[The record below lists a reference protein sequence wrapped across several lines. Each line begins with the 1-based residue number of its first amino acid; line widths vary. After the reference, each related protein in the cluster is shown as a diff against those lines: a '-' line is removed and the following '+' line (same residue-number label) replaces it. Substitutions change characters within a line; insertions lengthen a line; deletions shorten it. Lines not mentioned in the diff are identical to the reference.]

1 MGVSGMAVMMAI
13 IAPMT
18 QFVFVCQG
26 GQPIQQIYSNY
37 PIGIVR
43 STDTTDTTYSLV
55 VAVSHYWHI
64 TGINDWHRY
73 PGQVLRLTVV
83 STEMPPCRSR

>member
-1 MGVSGMAVMMAI
+1 MAVMMAI

-37 PIGIVR
+37 PISIVR

-55 VAVSHYWHI
+55 VAIHI
-64 TGINDWHRY
+64 TGTLLALMTGIDILVRFWA
-73 PGQVLRLTVV
+73 
-83 STEMPPCRSR
+83 